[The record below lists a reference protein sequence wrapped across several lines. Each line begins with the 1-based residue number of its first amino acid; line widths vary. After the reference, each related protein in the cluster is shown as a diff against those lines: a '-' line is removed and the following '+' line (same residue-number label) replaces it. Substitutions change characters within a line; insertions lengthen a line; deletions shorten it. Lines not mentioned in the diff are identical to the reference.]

1 MLELPLEAEMRDSIA
16 GVIRKSLAAATGALV
31 EHEDGIHTRDDAES
45 VHQARVAAR
54 RIRSDLRSYRRFLDA
69 SWAAH
74 MRAELQ
80 WLGNHLGAVRDMD
93 VLIARVETIAWDL
106 PAWERPHVT
115 PVLDRLR
122 DERKRGRDAL
132 ATALADPRYLALREQ
147 LVAGARQPPVLPS
160 AQTKSRR
167 VLVRVVTRQWK
178 RLKRGI
184 KNLDATAAPDQLH
197 DARRLVRH
205 ARYALDTASSQLG
218 QPARRHASALA
229 SLQDT
234 LGELQD
240 SAVSQAWLRTAAGE
254 LADPRTTFV
263 VGELVG
269 LELARQLDRQARWPA
284 VWRRVSSKNLRR
296 WQR

>member
-1 MLELPLEAEMRDSIA
+1 MIELPLEAEMRATVAD
-16 GVIRKSLAAATGALV
+16 VIRKSLAAATGALI
-31 EHEDGIHTRDDAES
+31 EHEDAIRTRDDAES

-69 SWAAH
+69 TWAAH
-74 MRAELQ
+74 TRAELQ
-80 WLGNHLGAVRDMD
+80 WLGNYLGAVRDLD
-93 VLIARVETIAWDL
+93 VLTARVETIAWDI

-115 PVLDRLR
+115 PVLDRLN
-122 DERKRGRDAL
+122 DERGHARAVLTAAL
-132 ATALADPRYLALREQ
+132 DDPRYLALREQ
-147 LVAGARQPPVLPS
+147 LLAGARQPPVLPS
-160 AQTKSRR
+160 ADTKSRR
-167 VLVRVVTRQWK
+167 VLVRVVDRQWK
-178 RLKRGI
+178 RLSRGL
-184 KNLDATAAPDQLH
+184 KKLDATAAPDQLH

-218 QPARRHASALA
+218 KPARKHASALA

-240 SAVSQAWLRTAAGE
+240 SAVSQAWLRTAASE

-284 VWRRVSSKNLRR
+284 VWKRVSSKNLRR
-296 WQR
+296 WRG